1 MKSDFRDVVV
11 GFVVFLIVIT
21 FAVLVFSN
29 IHYKSKEGNANIAR
43 CKSLQGEYGGGKC
56 FKDGKEI

>member
-1 MKSDFRDVVV
+1 MKSDFRDALV
-11 GFVVFLIVIT
+11 GFAVFLTIII
-21 FAVLVFSN
+21 FAVWAFGN
-29 IHYKSKEGNANIAR
+29 IHIERKESNANIAR